1 MKKHTRAIAYFL
13 AALLLATALGLYLY
27 TPPTIHR
34 IPSDP
39 AKLDNI
45 TFYALGD
52 QGSGGIHQ
60 WAVSHA
66 MEKLAE
72 RSRKIDFVVLLG
84 DNFYSGKKLTLHSSE
99 WISKFEEMY
108 SGNYL
113 SAVPFYAVLGNHD
126 PAVAAKD
133 SNVEIEYSKKHLGSN
148 RWRMPQTYYS
158 SDFGRVNGRPLLRIV
173 FLDTNLDRENLLKE
187 ADYIRRQFSDAAN
200 DPVWRVVAGHH
211 PVRTYGKHYG
221 QDREKAAILLAAMQD
236 AHVDVYLSGHDH
248 NQQVIARGGEPVQI
262 VNGAGGAKTYPM
274 KKQSPDLRFFRADH
288 GFVGLS
294 MNAANLNIDF
304 YDTNPTA
311 VASYKI
317 DRQCTRAQASCLQ
330 KTLQ

>member
-1 MKKHTRAIAYFL
+1 MKKYMRAIAYLL
-13 AALLLATALGLYLY
+13 AALLLATAFGFYLY
-27 TPPTIHR
+27 THPAIQR

-39 AKLDNI
+39 GKMDNI

-52 QGSGGIHQ
+52 QGSGGIQQ

-72 RSRKIDFVVLLG
+72 KTRKIDFVVLLG
-84 DNFYSGKKLTLHSSE
+84 DNFYSGKKLTLRSSE
-99 WISKFEEMY
+99 WISRFEEVY

-126 PAVAAKD
+126 SVTAKD

-148 RWRMPQTYYS
+148 RWRMPQAYYS

-173 FLDTNLDRENLLKE
+173 FLDTNVDRENLLQE
-187 ADYIRRQFSDAAN
+187 ADYLRRQFSDAAN
-200 DPVWRVVAGHH
+200 DPVWKIVAGHH

-221 QDREKAAILLAAMQD
+221 QDKEKAAILLAAMQD
-236 AHVDVYLSGHDH
+236 AHIDVYLSGHDH
-248 NQQVIARGGEPVQI
+248 NQQVIARDGEPVQI

-274 KKQSPDLRFFRADH
+274 KKQSSDLRFFRAEH

-294 MNAANLNIDF
+294 VNAARLNIDV
-304 YDTNPTA
+304 YDTHPTA

-317 DRQCTRAQASCLQ
+317 DRKCTPARASCLQ
-330 KTLQ
+330 KTLK

>member
-1 MKKHTRAIAYFL
+1 MTRKLWAITSWVVILLFV
-13 AALLLATALGLYLY
+13 AAFGLYLY
-27 TPPTIHR
+27 TRPTAPY

-39 AKLDNI
+39 SKEDTI

-72 RSRKIDFVVLLG
+72 KSRKIDFVVLLG
-84 DNFYSGKKLTLHSSE
+84 DNFYTDKKLTLNSSE
-99 WISKFEEMY
+99 WISKFEEVY

-113 SAVPFYAVLGNHD
+113 NAVPFYAVLGNHD
-126 PAVAAKD
+126 PVTTAND
-133 SNVEIEYSKKHLGSN
+133 SNVEIEYTKKHLGSN

-158 SDFGRVNGRPLLRIV
+158 SDFGNANGRPLLRIV
-173 FLDTNLDRENLLKE
+173 FLDTNLDREGLLTE
-187 ADYIRRQFSDAAN
+187 ANYLRQQFSDAAN
-200 DPVWRVVAGHH
+200 DPVWKIVAGHH
-211 PVRTYGKHYG
+211 PVRNYGKHYG
-221 QDREKAAILLAAMQD
+221 QDQEKAAILLSAMQD
-236 AHVDVYLSGHDH
+236 AQVDIYLSGHDH
-248 NQQVIARGGEPVQI
+248 NQQVIARDGEPFQI
-262 VNGAGGAKTYPM
+262 VNGAGGAKIYKL
-274 KKQSPDLRFFRADH
+274 KKQSPDLRFSREDH

-294 MNAANLNIDF
+294 MNAANLNIDV

-317 DRQCTRAQASCLQ
+317 DRKCTPGQASCLQ
-330 KTLQ
+330 KISK